1 MRFQPLNFR
10 CQGAAL
16 IVVLAMIVIMTG
28 LVVTVFLTVSGE
40 NKSSAVKL
48 QGESSAQLASSA
60 PQVVMAQIRKV
71 TVSGDAW
78 ASQPGMLRTFSTNGT
93 ASGVYKLYSA
103 LRVFAAGSA
112 FTEDEDTPPADW
124 NVGNNSA
131 IFADINRPVVTST
144 NGLIY
149 PVADPSV
156 AATNFGAAG
165 LVPGFQR
172 QAGSTPGFDPGTA
185 ASASN
190 NPMPMPVR
198 WIYVLKDGQMAIPES
213 VDSNGV
219 VAFSSSAPQP
229 GTTNPVVGRLAY
241 WTDDETCKVNVN
253 TAGYARNTNS
263 YWTFW
268 DTPIAFSSDE
278 VSRLSWQQPWTG
290 EYQRYPGHPATTG
303 LNVVFDS
310 LGLSDSQILT
320 LTPRFRAGGTLGG
333 ALNRKT
339 NPSMAEITALRKN
352 ERLFASIDE
361 LFYDPL
367 RGANAAG
374 ISKADLEARRFLL
387 TSSSRA
393 PETTLWNT
401 PRVTIWPTFQT
412 ASKRGPTDKLIAFT
426 STIAGQTN
434 AALTNAAQPFFF
446 VRENP
451 LSTNELQG
459 IPQNLALWNYL
470 RTLSTRDVPGFGGNF
485 QSKYGSDTRDQI
497 LTSFFD
503 AIRLSNLDDRSGPEA
518 GATNGWSYTGGRMS
532 LSAGRWTPVS
542 TSFTQGYVAP
552 TLGPTNSLGNATRG
566 AGRAPTLAEV
576 ALLFARSSIKSIP
589 VDSPDP
595 RFIADTNGVRPIDRV
610 KVAMLYGL
618 FTPSAG
624 LVNPGQNRRTVVSGL
639 SSFTVKVV
647 GSTNPPQQLFAADT
661 FTARQA
667 DLVGRGLNRRMGG
680 RIEWSAGRATP
691 WGPPFNWPPFNY
703 AIPPTG
709 DVVLPYDPANPDA
722 NPIEFSGG
730 TITISIFTPEDPT
743 PATTPFHVYSITFPP
758 CQALTPMEIAANR
771 KPSGIYEQQ
780 WILNDGRWRND
791 IGEDRI
797 SYLGDTVLAMQSP
810 TGDFRSEVLR
820 PSSTNKP
827 ITDFQPHQRYGATN
841 LLTGLTNPLISDLT
855 LIRQLSRR
863 ASSMRVLNDLTP
875 TTSTDL
881 NDVLFGRLVAGFNGY
896 RYPLNPYIP
905 SRSGITSIQDT
916 FPPGDFSNGP
926 GSVTE
931 GSLSPKSDEGIP
943 PEFID
948 MSGATA
954 KENINMSPYFRT
966 LNQGWDVGAG
976 TLASPNRQIPSAVYF
991 GSVPSGAPWRTLL
1004 FRPARAYHMGG
1015 TSHFGASSP
1024 PDYFMLDWFH
1034 MPVVEPYAISEPF
1047 STAGKINLNSRLM
1060 PFGNYIRRETAM
1072 HALLQSARI
1081 TVMPERLVGERGY
1094 ADLSFSSDY
1103 SLSKDTNAPTYT
1115 TRFPVNT
1122 VETLDL
1128 IRARA
1133 EGTDG
1138 SNKRVYLSDAEIC
1151 SVDLVPEGFLKGNLA
1166 SFWADKRTTGDNS
1179 REAPYSSLV
1188 PRLTAKSNTFTV
1200 HVTAQA
1206 LKTIQING
1214 GWREGYGKITS
1225 EWRGSFPIERYI
1237 DPNDSRF
1244 NPASPDY
1251 AGAAAINFLSGQISV
1266 EPFYKFRILDQ
1277 RRFDP

>member
-1 MRFQPLNFR
+1 M
-10 CQGAAL
+10 
-16 IVVLAMIVIMTG
+16 IVVLAMIVIITG
-28 LVVTVFLTVSGE
+28 LVVTVFLTVTGE
-40 NKSSAVKL
+40 NKSAAAKL

-60 PQVVMAQIRKV
+60 PQVVMAQIRQA
-71 TVSGDAW
+71 TGSGDAW
-78 ASQPGMLRTFSTNGT
+78 ASQPGMLRTFNTAGT

-103 LRVFAAGSA
+103 LRVFAAGNTFA
-112 FTEDEDTPPADW
+112 EDEDTPPADW
-124 NVGNNSA
+124 NAGSNSA
-131 IFADINRPVVTST
+131 IFADINRPVVTSGG
-144 NGLIY
+144 GLAY
-149 PVADPSV
+149 PVADPAV
-156 AATNFGAAG
+156 AAPSFTTAG
-165 LVPGFQR
+165 SVPGFQR
-172 QAGSTPGFDPGTA
+172 EASNTPGFDPGAA
-185 ASASN
+185 ASAVN
-190 NPMPMPVR
+190 NPIPMPVR
-198 WIYVLKDGQMAIPES
+198 WIYVLKDGQMAVPES
-213 VDSNGV
+213 VDGGGV
-219 VAFSSSAPQP
+219 VVFSSSAPQP
-229 GTTNPVVGRLAY
+229 STANPVVGRLAY
-241 WTDDETCKVNVN
+241 WTDDDTCKVNVN
-253 TAGYARNTNS
+253 TAGYARNTDGSNP

-268 DTPIAFSSDE
+268 DTPIAFSADE
-278 VSRLSWQQPWTG
+278 VFRLSWRQPWTG

-303 LNVVFDS
+303 LNVIFDS
-310 LGLSDSQILT
+310 LNLTANQTLT
-320 LTPRFRAGGTLGG
+320 LTPRFKSGGTLGG
-333 ALNRKT
+333 TLDRKT
-339 NPSMAEITALRKN
+339 NPSVAEITALRKN
-352 ERLFASIDE
+352 DRLFASIDE
-361 LFYDPL
+361 LFYNPA

-401 PRVTIWPTFQT
+401 PRLTIWPTFQT
-412 ASKRGPTDKLIAFT
+412 ASKRGPTDKLITFT
-426 STIAGQTN
+426 STIAGK
-434 AALTNAAQPFFF
+434 PFYF

-451 LSTNELQG
+451 LSTNELKD
-459 IPQNLALWNYL
+459 ITQNMDSWNYL

-503 AIRLSNLDDRSGPEA
+503 AIRLSNLDDRSGPDA
-518 GATNGWSYTGGRMS
+518 GATNGWSYTGGNMT
-532 LSAGRWTPVS
+532 LVNGRWTPVS

-552 TLGPTNSLGNATRG
+552 TLGPNTTRG
-566 AGRAPTLAEV
+566 AGRAPALAEV
-576 ALLFARSSIKSIP
+576 ALLFARESMKTIP
-589 VDSPDP
+589 VDNPDP
-595 RFIADTNGVRPIDRV
+595 RFIADANGVRPIDRV

-624 LVNPGQNRRTVVSGL
+624 LVNPGQNRRIQVSGL
-639 SSFTVKVV
+639 SSFTVNVV
-647 GSTNPPQQLFAADT
+647 GSPNPPQQLFAADT
-661 FTARQA
+661 FTARQE
-667 DLVGRGLNRRMGG
+667 DLVGNGLNRRMGA
-680 RIEWSAGRATP
+680 RIEWSAGRKTAAT
-691 WGPPFNWPPFNY
+691 GAFGY
-703 AIPPTG
+703 GIPPTG

-722 NPIEFSGG
+722 NLIDFSGG
-730 TITISIFTPEDPT
+730 TITISIFTPEFPT

-758 CQALTPMEIAANR
+758 CKALNPMEIAVN
-771 KPSGIYEQQ
+771 KNNTGIYEPG
-780 WILNDGRWRND
+780 WIPPTGGRWRND

-820 PSSTNKP
+820 PSSTTNP

-841 LLTGLTNPLISDLT
+841 LLTLPGISDITSL
-855 LIRQLSRR
+855 RQLSRR
-863 ASSMRVLNDLTP
+863 ASSMRYGFSALGTP
-875 TTSTDL
+875 QM

-905 SRSGITSIQDT
+905 SRSDISSIQEK

-931 GSLSPKSDEGIP
+931 GSLSPKSDEGVP
-943 PEFID
+943 PEFIN
-948 MSGATA
+948 MSGPY
-954 KENINMSPYFRT
+954 NINMSPYFRT

-976 TLASPNRQIPSAVYF
+976 TLASPNRQVPSAVYF

-1004 FRPARAYHMGG
+1004 FRPARSYHMGG
-1015 TSHFGASSP
+1015 TSHFGATLP

-1081 TVMPERLVGERGY
+1081 TVMPEGLVGEPGY
-1094 ADLSFSSDY
+1094 ADLSWSTDY
-1103 SLSKDTNAPTYT
+1103 SHNLDTMAPTYR
-1115 TRFPVNT
+1115 TRFPVNA

-1138 SNKRVYLSDAEIC
+1138 SNKRVYLTNAEIC
-1151 SVDLVPEGFLKGNLA
+1151 SVDLVPEGFSKGNLA

-1179 REAPYSSLV
+1179 REAPYSSLL

-1206 LKTIQING
+1206 LQTNESNG
-1214 GWREGYGKITS
+1214 GWREGRGKIAS
-1225 EWRGSFPIERYI
+1225 EWRGSFAIERYI

-1244 NPASPDY
+1244 DPASPEY
-1251 AGAAAINFLSGQISV
+1251 AGAAATNFLSGQISV

-1277 RRFDP
+1277 KRFDP